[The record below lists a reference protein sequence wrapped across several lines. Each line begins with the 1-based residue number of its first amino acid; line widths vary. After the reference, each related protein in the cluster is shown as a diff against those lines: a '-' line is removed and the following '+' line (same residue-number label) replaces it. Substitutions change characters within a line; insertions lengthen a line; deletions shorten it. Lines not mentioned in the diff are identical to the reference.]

1 MGRFTFDKNGNII
14 PYDLHQISISE
25 LEEEF
30 VNPFPNSTTRKDIYD
45 GHSNYIIELVNVLE
59 SNFSQWLDGSFVT
72 KKLNP
77 NDIDVVNFV
86 HFSEVTNDK
95 HLLLQRFLTGVGN
108 PQDEFKVDG
117 YLVPVYDSADP
128 RYAFTQDRYNYW
140 RTLLGRDR
148 ESKPKGLLHL
158 NIIQDGN

>member
-86 HFSEVTNDK
+86 HFQK
-95 HLLLQRFLTGVGN
+95 
-108 PQDEFKVDG
+108 
-117 YLVPVYDSADP
+117 
-128 RYAFTQDRYNYW
+128 
-140 RTLLGRDR
+140 
-148 ESKPKGLLHL
+148 
-158 NIIQDGN
+158 